1 MRKKHIRKVKINSPS
16 ISFTLGC
23 KHLSDNKACTMSQ
36 PLFELSAVN
45 KSYYSTRKK
54 RLFSR
59 RDNRTAVQALQDINL
74 QIFAGEIFV
83 IVGLS
88 GSGKS
93 TLLRTLN
100 HLIPASSGE
109 VRFQGQPL
117 AALSDRE
124 LIALRRE
131 QMGMVFQ
138 SFALFDER
146 NVLENVAFGLEV
158 AGVPREA
165 REARAL
171 TMLEKVGLSHVAKQY
186 PHQLSGG
193 MQQRVGLARA
203 LVVNPSVLL
212 MDEAFSALDPIIRR
226 EMQSLLLVLQ
236 AEAQR
241 TIVFV
246 THDMEEALR
255 LGSRIAIMEKG
266 RLVQVGKPEALI
278 NAPATPYVRHFF
290 SGVDVSRWQMAE
302 NYADIWT
309 TR

>member
-1 MRKKHIRKVKINSPS
+1 
-16 ISFTLGC
+16 
-23 KHLSDNKACTMSQ
+23 MSQ

-59 RDNRTAVQALQDINL
+59 RDNRTAVQALHDINL

-165 REARAL
+165 REVRAL
-171 TMLEKVGLSHVAKQY
+171 TMLEKVGLIHVAKQY

>member
-1 MRKKHIRKVKINSPS
+1 M
-16 ISFTLGC
+16 T
-23 KHLSDNKACTMSQ
+23 Q
-36 PLFELSAVN
+36 PLFELQAVN
-45 KSYYSTRKK
+45 KNYYPESKKGFFTRKQ
-54 RLFSR
+54 STPSI
-59 RDNRTAVQALQDINL
+59 NALTDIHL
-74 QIFAGEIFV
+74 QIFSGEIFV

-100 HLIPASSGE
+100 HLIPASSGT
-109 VRFQGQPL
+109 VAFQGRPL
-117 AALSDRE
+117 AQLANNE
-124 LIALRRE
+124 LITLRRE
-131 QMGMVFQ
+131 HIGMVFQ
-138 SFALFDER
+138 SFALFEER
-146 NVLENVAFGLEV
+146 SVLDNVAFGLEV
-158 AGVPREA
+158 AGIPREA
-165 REARAL
+165 RYSRAQL
-171 TMLEKVGLSHVAKQY
+171 MLEKVGLANVADHF

-226 EMQSLLLVLQ
+226 EMQTLLLTLQ
-236 AEAQR
+236 TESRR

-255 LGSRIAIMEKG
+255 LGTRIAIMEKG
-266 RLVQVGKPEALI
+266 KLVQVGKPEVLI
-278 NAPATPYVRHFF
+278 NAPATAYVRHFF

-302 NYADIWT
+302 NYADIWP

>member
-1 MRKKHIRKVKINSPS
+1 
-16 ISFTLGC
+16 
-23 KHLSDNKACTMSQ
+23 MSQ
-36 PLFELSAVN
+36 PLFELHAVN
-45 KSYYSTRKK
+45 KNYYTGSKK
-54 RLFSR
+54 SIFSR
-59 RDNRTAVQALQDINL
+59 QQNTASVNALTNIHL

-100 HLIPASSGE
+100 HLIPATSGT
-109 VRFQGQPL
+109 VAFKGRTL
-117 AALSDRE
+117 AELKEAE

-131 QMGMVFQ
+131 HIGMVFQ

-146 NVLENVAFGLEV
+146 TVLDNVAFGLEV
-158 AGVPREA
+158 AGIPREA
-165 REARAL
+165 RHARAQM
-171 TMLEKVGLSHVAKQY
+171 MLEKVGLAQVAEHY

-226 EMQSLLLVLQ
+226 EMQTLLLTLQ
-236 AEAQR
+236 AEQQR

-255 LGSRIAIMEKG
+255 LGTRIAIMEKG
-266 RLVQVGKPEALI
+266 ELVQVGKPEALI

-290 SGVDVSRWQMAE
+290 SGVDVSRWQLAE

-309 TR
+309 TD

>member
-1 MRKKHIRKVKINSPS
+1 MP
-16 ISFTLGC
+16 
-23 KHLSDNKACTMSQ
+23 Q
-36 PLFELSAVN
+36 PLFELRSIT
-45 KSYYSTRKK
+45 KQYYSSGGKS
-54 RLFSR
+54 FFPR
-59 RDNRTAVQALQDINL
+59 REKSATVTALQDINL
-74 QIFAGEIFV
+74 HIFAGEIFV

-100 HLIPASSGE
+100 HLIPASSGD
-109 VRFQGQPL
+109 VIFQGRTL
-117 AALSDRE
+117 ASLSDKA

-131 QMGMVFQ
+131 HMGMVFQ

-146 NVLENVAFGLEV
+146 TVLDNVAFGLEV

-165 REARAL
+165 RESRAQA
-171 TMLEKVGLSHVAKQY
+171 MLEKVGLGNVADHY

-226 EMQSLLLVLQ
+226 EMQSLLLMLQ
-236 AEAQR
+236 AESQR

-266 RLVQVGKPEALI
+266 KLVQVGKPEMLI
-278 NAPATPYVRHFF
+278 NAPATPYVRRFF

>member
-1 MRKKHIRKVKINSPS
+1 
-16 ISFTLGC
+16 
-23 KHLSDNKACTMSQ
+23 MSQ

-165 REARAL
+165 REARAQA
-171 TMLEKVGLSHVAKQY
+171 MLEKVGLSHVAKQY

-266 RLVQVGKPEALI
+266 KLVQVGKPEALI

-302 NYADIWT
+302 NYADIWA

>member
-1 MRKKHIRKVKINSPS
+1 
-16 ISFTLGC
+16 
-23 KHLSDNKACTMSQ
+23 MSET
-36 PLFELSAVN
+36 LFELTAVN
-45 KSYYSTRKK
+45 KNYYPNAAK
-54 RLFSR
+54 RFFSR
-59 RDNRTAVQALQDINL
+59 GKPDSGVNALSNINL
-74 QIFAGEIFV
+74 HIYAGEIFV

-100 HLIPASSGE
+100 HLIPATSGA
-109 VRFQGQPL
+109 VNFQGKTL
-117 AALSDRE
+117 ASLPAAE
-124 LIALRRE
+124 LIALRR
-131 QMGMVFQ
+131 QHIGMVFQ

-146 NVLENVAFGLEV
+146 SVLDNVAFGLEV
-158 AGVPREA
+158 AGMKREA
-165 REARAL
+165 RHQKARA
-171 TMLEKVGLSHVAKQY
+171 MLEKVGLGDVASHY

-203 LVVNPSVLL
+203 LVVNPTVLL

-226 EMQSLLLVLQ
+226 EMQSLLLALQ
-236 AEAQR
+236 AESQR

-255 LGSRIAIMEKG
+255 LGTRIAIMEKG
-266 RLVQVGKPEALI
+266 ELVQVGKPEALI

-302 NYADIWT
+302 NYADVWT
-309 TR
+309 PVQDANATTQPGKL

>member
-1 MRKKHIRKVKINSPS
+1 M
-16 ISFTLGC
+16 
-23 KHLSDNKACTMSQ
+23 MSQ
-36 PLFELSAVN
+36 PLFELCAVN
-45 KSYYSTRKK
+45 KTYYSAQRK

-59 RDNRTAVQALQDINL
+59 RKNSIAVQALQNINL

-117 AALSDRE
+117 AALSARQ

-158 AGVPREA
+158 AGIPREE
-165 REARAL
+165 RETRAL
-171 TMLEKVGLSHVAKQY
+171 AMLEKVGLSHVAKQY

-226 EMQSLLLVLQ
+226 EMQSLLLMLQ
-236 AEAQR
+236 AGAQR

-266 RLVQVGKPEALI
+266 KLVQVGKPEALI

-302 NYADIWT
+302 SFADIWT

>member
-1 MRKKHIRKVKINSPS
+1 
-16 ISFTLGC
+16 
-23 KHLSDNKACTMSQ
+23 MSQ
-36 PLFELSAVN
+36 PLFELSAAN

-59 RDNRTAVQALQDINL
+59 RDNHIAVQALQDINL

-165 REARAL
+165 REARAQA
-171 TMLEKVGLSHVAKQY
+171 MLEKVGLSHVAKQY

-266 RLVQVGKPEALI
+266 KLVQVGKPEALI

-309 TR
+309 IR

>member
-1 MRKKHIRKVKINSPS
+1 
-16 ISFTLGC
+16 
-23 KHLSDNKACTMSQ
+23 MSQ
-36 PLFELSAVN
+36 PLFELRSVN
-45 KSYYSTRKK
+45 KDYYAVGK
-54 RLFSR
+54 RSFFSR
-59 RDNRTAVQALQDINL
+59 RKKVDAVPALQNINL

-109 VRFQGQPL
+109 VIFQGRAL
-117 AALSDRE
+117 AALSAQE

-131 QMGMVFQ
+131 HMGMVFQ

-146 NVLENVAFGLEV
+146 TVLENVAFGLEV
-158 AGVPREA
+158 AGIAREA
-165 REARAL
+165 REQRAL
-171 TMLEKVGLSHVAKQY
+171 QMLNKVGLHHVARHY

-226 EMQSLLLVLQ
+226 EMQSLLLSLQ
-236 AEAQR
+236 AESRR

-266 RLVQVGKPEALI
+266 KLVQVGKAEALI

-302 NYADIWT
+302 NYADIWA